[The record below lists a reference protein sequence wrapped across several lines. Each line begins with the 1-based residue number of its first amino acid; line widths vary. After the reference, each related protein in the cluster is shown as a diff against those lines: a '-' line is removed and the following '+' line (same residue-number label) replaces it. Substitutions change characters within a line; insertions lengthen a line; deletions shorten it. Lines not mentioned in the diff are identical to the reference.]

1 MYADAGW
8 FLDIPGFGPAAGGR
22 PMRNIATT
30 LQTAYNASFDAACM
44 SQLLP
49 GQVSTTWTWRQR
61 HRDTSFGAPRAA
73 CSQATDTH
81 AHACSRKLAA
91 PAAD

>member
-22 PMRNIATT
+22 PMRDIATT

-44 SQLLP
+44 AQLLP
-49 GQVSTTWTWRQR
+49 GQVSTT
-61 HRDTSFGAPRAA
+61 
-73 CSQATDTH
+73 QA
-81 AHACSRKLAA
+81 
-91 PAAD
+91 